1 VSHLFQRD
9 AIPVPSRCDPVAI
22 AEARMSAE
30 VTRPKVKPA
39 VDVKAMQRALAK
51 ANDPAAVLEIE
62 TKLDLAE
69 RYMRDSGLYADADI
83 RPVNETRMTARW
95 KLGRLLAEVE
105 RGHGPGRG
113 KKKDDDHP
121 SFLAYLKQIKLD
133 KQAAILA
140 QRIGTLPEGE
150 LEKAFARAH
159 KDNDYLTYNDLIEI
173 GRPYWY
179 QASRQ
184 RKHQKIVELAA
195 VRNRVEKFGPTLTY
209 EQIRDYEIA
218 GRRIEEIAHKDAVL
232 FMWCTSANLRM
243 ALDVVEAWGF
253 TYKAHAVWVKDRAG
267 TGLVFRNRH
276 EPLIYA
282 TRGKMPG
289 PQFQAPSVFEYPR
302 GRHSEKPA
310 EIRQIIEKMYPNFK
324 QADRL
329 ELFARGNVK
338 GWTTHGYESASEAAE

>member
-1 VSHLFQRD
+1 
-9 AIPVPSRCDPVAI
+9 
-22 AEARMSAE
+22 M
-30 VTRPKVKPA
+30 
-39 VDVKAMQRALAK
+39 
-51 ANDPAAVLEIE
+51 
-62 TKLDLAE
+62 
-69 RYMRDSGLYADADI
+69 
-83 RPVNETRMTARW
+83 
-95 KLGRLLAEVE
+95 
-105 RGHGPGRG
+105 
-113 KKKDDDHP
+113 
-121 SFLAYLKQIKLD
+121 
-133 KQAAILA
+133 
-140 QRIGTLPEGE
+140 
-150 LEKAFARAH
+150 
-159 KDNDYLTYNDLIEI
+159 
-173 GRPYWY
+173 
-179 QASRQ
+179 
-184 RKHQKIVELAA
+184 
-195 VRNRVEKFGPTLTY
+195 RNRVEKFGPFPLLYADPPWRWGHFGDPDNQNEKGKARTPDQHYPTLTY

-338 GWTTHGYESASEAAE
+338 GWTTHGYKSASEAAE

>member
-1 VSHLFQRD
+1 M
-9 AIPVPSRCDPVAI
+9 
-22 AEARMSAE
+22 EAR
-30 VTRPKVKPA
+30 T
-39 VDVKAMQRALAK
+39 
-51 ANDPAAVLEIE
+51 AA
-62 TKLDLAE
+62 
-69 RYMRDSGLYADADI
+69 
-83 RPVNETRMTARW
+83 
-95 KLGRLLAEVE
+95 GRVE

-195 VRNRVEKFGPTLTY
+195 VRNRVEKFGPFPLLYADPPWRWGHFGDPDNQNEKGKARTPDQHYPTLTY
-209 EQIRDYEIA
+209 EQICDYEIA

-267 TGLVFRNRH
+267 DWARLPQQTRAADLRH
-276 EPLIYA
+276 A
-282 TRGKMPG
+282 RQDAG
-289 PQFQAPSVFEYPR
+289 PAVSSAVSV
-302 GRHSEKPA
+302 
-310 EIRQIIEKMYPNFK
+310 
-324 QADRL
+324 
-329 ELFARGNVK
+329 
-338 GWTTHGYESASEAAE
+338 